1 MKIICC
7 LLLLVFCMSNI
18 DVSMKHVFCAELSH
32 FEMLG
37 DHGILQINRSRW
49 KAEAR
54 ANQVG
59 QEEWRMAWFSCMID

>member
-1 MKIICC
+1 MKY
-7 LLLLVFCMSNI
+7 
-18 DVSMKHVFCAELSH
+18 VFCAELSH